1 VSAVEPGAP
10 ALLDLARRAAIAA
23 GDLLLDRFGGP
34 ARGVETKSSPTD
46 LVSDADRDAET
57 LILTLLERERP
68 GDAVLSEEEGPLD
81 GEGLRWLVD
90 PLDGTVNYLFGI
102 PQWCVSV
109 ACEDRDG
116 TLVAVVHDPS
126 RRETMTAT
134 RGGGAWLG
142 GRALAVRADVPL
154 GQAMV
159 ATGFSY
165 RAAVRARQADLLRT
179 LLPDVRDIRRAG
191 SAALDLGWLAAGR
204 LDGYYE
210 HGLNAWDWAA
220 GGLLVREAGGV
231 TEPLPAGDGLP
242 DGLLAA
248 SPAVAAAL
256 RGRLPPWYTV
266 LPTRGGPREAW
277 SEPRS
282 KSGPSASS

>member
-1 VSAVEPGAP
+1 MSGKEPDAP
-10 ALLDLARRAAIAA
+10 ALLDLARRAAVAA

-34 ARGVETKSSPTD
+34 VRGLGTKSSPTD
-46 LVSDADRDAET
+46 LVSDADRNAET
-57 LILTLLERERP
+57 LILSLLERERP
-68 GDAVLSEEEGPLD
+68 GDAVLAEEEGPLA
-81 GEGLRWLVD
+81 GEGLRWVVD

-109 ACEDRDG
+109 ACEDQEG
-116 TLVAVVHDPS
+116 TLVAVVHDPL
-126 RRETMTAT
+126 RGETMTAV
-134 RGGGAWLG
+134 RGRGATLG
-142 GRALAVRADVPL
+142 ERALEVRPGVLL

-165 RAAVRARQADLLRT
+165 RAEVRARQAELLEAI
-179 LLPDVRDIRRAG
+179 LPEVRDIRRAG
-191 SAALDLGWLAAGR
+191 SAALDLAWLAAGR

-242 DGLLAA
+242 DGLLAG

-256 RGRLPPWYTV
+256 RERLPVHT
-266 LPTRGGPREAW
+266 A
-277 SEPRS
+277 
-282 KSGPSASS
+282 

>member
-1 VSAVEPGAP
+1 VSLAGAEAP
-10 ALLDLARRAAIAA
+10 DLLDLARRAAVAA

-34 ARGVETKSSPTD
+34 AQGVGTKSSPTD

-57 LILTLLERERP
+57 LILALLERERP
-68 GDAVLSEEEGPLD
+68 GDAVLAEEEGPLA

-90 PLDGTVNYLFGI
+90 PLDGTVNYLYGQ

-109 ACEDRDG
+109 ACEDREG
-116 TLVAVVHDPS
+116 TLAAVVHDPLRS
-126 RRETMTAT
+126 ETMTAV

-142 GRALAVRADVPL
+142 ERALRARADVPL
-154 GQAMV
+154 AQAMV

-165 RAAVRARQADLLRT
+165 RAEVRARQAQLLRAV
-179 LLPDVRDIRRAG
+179 LPHVRDIRRAG
-191 SAALDLGWLAAGR
+191 SAALDLAWLAAGR

-231 TEPLPAGDGLP
+231 TELLPAGDGLP
-242 DGLLAA
+242 DGLLGG
-248 SPAVAAAL
+248 SPAVVTAL
-256 RGRLPPWYTV
+256 RERLP
-266 LPTRGGPREAW
+266 
-277 SEPRS
+277 
-282 KSGPSASS
+282 